1 MSALPISIDKDGD
14 LKIGTRKCRTLKKAK
29 IVRMAKNHGLP
40 TSDKTIKQLCRSIK
54 KKATDNINTNRPFRQ
69 FGKTA
74 RRMIDTVMPLPMNMT
89 REEARKRISAMKELS
104 RGNKIT
110 LNRLNKEGK
119 SPRTLVRVAR
129 ELARL
134 R

>member
-29 IVRMAKNHGLP
+29 IVRTAKNHGLP
-40 TSDKTIKQLCRSIK
+40 TGDKTIKQLCRSIK
-54 KKATDNINTNRPFRQ
+54 KKAKDNINQ
-69 FGKTA
+69 VGKMT
-74 RRMIDTVMPLPMNMT
+74 RMTIDSVMPLPMNMT
-89 REEARKRISAMKELS
+89 REEARQRISAMKDLS
-104 RGNKIT
+104 RGNMII
-110 LNRLNKEGK
+110 LNRLNQEGE
-119 SPRTLVRVAR
+119 SPRNLVRVAR